1 MGWFLPALQVVGS
14 LIQHNQNK
22 KAINAA
28 KAMTPAERQYQ
39 SRMEKRSQ
47 QGDPQFE
54 QKRNRAMSGIR
65 NVAQEAQG
73 QNIQQAIQSGLQDS
87 VIAQE
92 LRLRTDVKTMKQI
105 SDTSIQM
112 AQQNQQIK
120 DQAQDQLDQ
129 FKLGRD
135 ERIRQLN
142 QQQAQNTNNMVGN
155 VMGAVGDWWQGSSA
169 NPMSA
174 FNTPQV
180 NAVGKNAYQYTQ
192 GGKTTLWVQDKNGK
206 FIPYDPMTMQQNK

>member
-1 MGWFLPALQVVGS
+1 MGWFLPALQMAGS

-22 KAINAA
+22 KAINQA
-28 KAMTPAERQYQ
+28 KQMTPAERQYQ

-47 QGDPQFE
+47 SGDPQYE
-54 QKRNRAMSGIR
+54 QKRSRAMSGIR

-73 QNIQQAIQSGLQDS
+73 QNIQQAMQMGLQDS

-112 AQQNQQIK
+112 AEQNQQVK

-129 FKLGRD
+129 FNMQRD

-142 QQQAQNTNNMVGN
+142 QQSAQNTNNMVGN
-155 VMGAVGDWWQGSSA
+155 VLGAAGDMFVGSKLNPANQGTQVSSWGGGA
-169 NPMSA
+169 GH
-174 FNTPQV
+174 TITRQDGTQEVYIKKV
-180 NAVGKNAYQYTQ
+180 NADGSITFEKLEN
-192 GGKTTLWVQDKNGK
+192 
-206 FIPYDPMTMQQNK
+206 

>member
-28 KAMTPAERQYQ
+28 KALTPAERQYQ

-47 QGDPQFE
+47 QGDPQYN

-73 QNIQQAIQSGLQDS
+73 QNIQQSMQMGLQNS

-92 LRLRTDVKTMKQI
+92 LRLRTDTKTMKQI

-120 DQAQDQLDQ
+120 DQAQDNLDK

-142 QQQAQNTNNMVGN
+142 LQQTQNTNNTIGN
-155 VMGAVGDWWQGSSA
+155 VLGGVGDMAVGIQNRNKPTINSFD
-169 NPMSA
+169 
-174 FNTPQV
+174 
-180 NAVGKNAYQYTQ
+180 
-192 GGKTTLWVQDKNGK
+192 GGYSVTRGGTTTLYSKRQDSQGN
-206 FIPYDPMTMQQNK
+206 ITYEPIDL